1 MQATSFIIFETEN
14 FRVEA
19 VEHPLIDRNDGGHIT
34 INPKFKVSTRQE
46 LTPAQ
51 AIEMMRLSIVVGQA
65 MTTVLISRGVDIG
78 RINYQDNG
86 NWSVFAP
93 GGPQLHLHLYGR
105 AKSAKIQKYGQAC
118 YFPHREENPDFYKD
132 LQPLQPNDI
141 TLIRHEIM
149 IVLEQEKYKDKYWR
163 L

>member
-1 MQATSFIIFETEN
+1 MQSTSFIIFETEN
-14 FRVEA
+14 FVVEA
-19 VEHPLIDRNDGGHIT
+19 VEHPLVDRSDGGHIT

-51 AIEMMRLSIVVGQA
+51 AIEMTRLSVVTGEA

-93 GGPQLHLHLYGR
+93 GGPLLHLHLYGR
-105 AKSAKIQKYGQAC
+105 AKSAKIQKYGQSC
-118 YFPHREENPDFYKD
+118 YFPHRQENPDFYTKA
-132 LQPLQPNDI
+132 PL
-141 TLIRHEIM
+141 
-149 IVLEQEKYKDKYWR
+149 
-163 L
+163 